1 MNKSDKNKNNK
12 LKNIYLNYNFIETKE
27 KSKEESDK
35 IYMIFIKDT
44 NNLFYKNKKINLEDL
59 KNPDK
64 FIKFE
69 DIIFEN

>member
-1 MNKSDKNKNNK
+1 MV
-12 LKNIYLNYNFIETKE
+12 
-27 KSKEESDK
+27 
-35 IYMIFIKDT
+35 FIKDT

-59 KNPDK
+59 KNQDK

>member
-1 MNKSDKNKNNK
+1 MNKSDKDKNNK
-12 LKNIYLNYNFIETKE
+12 LKNMYLNYIFIETKE
-27 KSKEESDK
+27 KSKEEPDK
-35 IYMIFIKDT
+35 IYMVFIKDT

-59 KNPDK
+59 KTPDK